1 MRDWLRQLRR
11 PVPGKVSRLGDLPWR
26 QMWGDAR
33 VSRSSA
39 VQVHAAQAKRRQ
51 EEPPARGRMAARYIG
66 CVGVY
71 LREFDLST
79 RQALLGRG
87 QQPFHC
93 LRPVPD
99 NGVDDNGYAVQGNR
113 PQAVRWLLAA
123 AEQGL
128 PRAQI
133 KLAEVYADG
142 PDIRGSHTTAC
153 GWFLL
158 AAMGLHGVHLHD
170 ARSGY
175 ERIASHLTPAQ
186 IAEARRFARDWTQRR
201 SKEAADPG
209 APGIPDGGG
218 AL

>member
-66 CVGVY
+66 RVGVY

-99 NGVDDNGYAVQGNR
+99 NGVTVIVHAVVVQD
-113 PQAVRWLLAA
+113 
-123 AEQGL
+123 AEIVLRAGVAPFGGL
-128 PRAQI
+128 DQS
-133 KLAEVYADG
+133 L
-142 PDIRGSHTTAC
+142 
-153 GWFLL
+153 
-158 AAMGLHGVHLHD
+158 
-170 ARSGY
+170 
-175 ERIASHLTPAQ
+175 
-186 IAEARRFARDWTQRR
+186 
-201 SKEAADPG
+201 
-209 APGIPDGGG
+209 
-218 AL
+218 